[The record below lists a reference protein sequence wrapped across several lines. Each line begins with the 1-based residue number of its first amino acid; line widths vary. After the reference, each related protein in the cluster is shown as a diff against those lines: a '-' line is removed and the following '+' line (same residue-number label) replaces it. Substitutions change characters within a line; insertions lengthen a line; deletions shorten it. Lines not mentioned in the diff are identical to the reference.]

1 MQKPLS
7 TDSGFLFAR
16 RHKLGRK
23 RCSGRLQLVDQ
34 PVQRVG

>member
-7 TDSGFLFAR
+7 MDSGFLFAR
-16 RHKLGRK
+16 RHKVGRK
-23 RCSGRLQLVDQ
+23 RRSGRLQLIDQ